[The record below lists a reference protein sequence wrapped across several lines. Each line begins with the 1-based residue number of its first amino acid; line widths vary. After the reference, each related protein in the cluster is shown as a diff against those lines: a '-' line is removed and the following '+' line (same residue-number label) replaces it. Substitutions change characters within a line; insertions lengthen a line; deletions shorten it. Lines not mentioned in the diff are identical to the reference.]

1 MEHYAYNTLH
11 VENLYA
17 HVPMINEPSL
27 RLFESR
33 GFREV
38 GVLMHWIWWEGEY
51 VDAKIFQKIII

>member
-1 MEHYAYNTLH
+1 
-11 VENLYA
+11 
-17 HVPMINEPSL
+17 MINEPSL